1 MTSRIETF
9 TIGQHFSYDRQVTAD
24 DIAAFADVSGD
35 HNPVHLNPEFAQGTF
50 FRGVI
55 AHGML
60 SAAFIS
66 KVLGTNL
73 PGEGAIYLEQ
83 LLKFK
88 APVRPGDTVTVRVE
102 IIDVNVA
109 KQRIRLR
116 TTCAVG
122 DTLVLDGEA
131 LLWVPN

>member
-9 TIGQHFSYDRQVTAD
+9 TIGQHFSYDRQVTAG

-102 IIDVNVA
+102 IIEVNVA
-109 KQRIRLR
+109 KQRLRLR
-116 TTCAVG
+116 TTCTVG